1 MEAELVDTLRPIAL
15 IALGVG
21 LVFTTLGIVFMV
33 RRRRFLRSAVRVP
46 GVVTDVLYDPRV
58 GVNGS
63 GGLWFPILSFTTVDG
78 HPVQTRAQ
86 IGRVPAPART
96 GDQVTVLYDPEDPT
110 RASLP
115 RDGSGCLAWIF
126 TIVGVSSVTI
136 GAALLVLV
144 SVIET

>member
-1 MEAELVDTLRPIAL
+1 
-15 IALGVG
+15 
-21 LVFTTLGIVFMV
+21 
-33 RRRRFLRSAVRVP
+33 VP
-46 GVVTDVLYDPRV
+46 GVVTDVVYDPRV
-58 GVNGS
+58 GVDGS

-86 IGRVPAPART
+86 IVRVPASART

-115 RDGSGCLAWIF
+115 RDGSDCLAWIF
-126 TIVGVSSVTI
+126 TIVGVSAVTI